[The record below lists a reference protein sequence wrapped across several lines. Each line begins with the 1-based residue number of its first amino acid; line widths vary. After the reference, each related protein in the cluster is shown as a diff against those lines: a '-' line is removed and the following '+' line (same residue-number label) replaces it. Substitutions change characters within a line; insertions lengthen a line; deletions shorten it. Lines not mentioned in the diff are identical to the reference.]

1 MLGEEEG
8 VSIMTVG
15 IDRPLEEIDVGPTS
29 IDVTDDRVSIG
40 PTSIDVTDEQA
51 SILETPPAEQ
61 QEEKVQEQNKQIE
74 QAQEEFKISNRK
86 QKRRITSYLSNIAKQ
101 VDKQGNQIN
110 KLNLLIQSLQKQ
122 TKPTVNVAMDQSQLQ
137 SIKQIKSQVIQLQ
150 KQVTRL
156 QDGVRRIKT
165 ASVIG
170 ARQGTK
176 TKVRKRVSSSSVK
189 PRSKKTKLYR
199 GIQSRRQKSTARNRL
214 KKPKS

>member
-1 MLGEEEG
+1 MRTRKVHVGEEEG

-74 QAQEEFKISNRK
+74 QAQEEFKIS
-86 QKRRITSYLSNIAKQ
+86 IC
-101 VDKQGNQIN
+101 N

-170 ARQGTK
+170 ARQGTR

-199 GIQSRRQKSTARNRL
+199 GTQSRRQKSTARNRL